1 MNRTEREEMK
11 KWLGDVKRA
20 LLDEGFE
27 PTVLQIVKPGQ
38 VFGLV
43 KDISNVWQMHVRGF
57 EDGHLESEIE
67 ISRYYLEHPS
77 TSRPAT
83 EELRKILDQHN
94 IQHNWEGQLVAPIQ
108 VKTEP
113 PGTLTDWRPLLAIG
127 VAIAAVVSIAYLIG
141 KR

>member
-1 MNRTEREEMK
+1 MR
-11 KWLGDVKRA
+11 KWLEDVKRA

-57 EDGHLESEIE
+57 GDGHLESEIE

-77 TSRPAT
+77 TSRSAT

-94 IQHNWEGQLVAPIQ
+94 IQYNWKGQLVAPIQ